1 MFINNTQEL
10 TPSEIDNVAE
20 MEPGE
25 LLEDSAVEGC
35 VVVIGLEM
43 PSDERIQEGLDCDVV
58 RGYAPTVKRLD
69 RDNPKGKKKLD
80 VRYYGLLPEVDLE
93 VLLDR
98 ALANEHNSNKDF
110 WMQLKTN
117 HRVTKR
123 PHVTIVHKNT
133 IDTERD
139 LWNRCAALH
148 EMSTAIPPLF
158 KGTLSNLLWDG
169 RVMAITV
176 EDFDVVEVEGS
187 SGSNEGRGFVSN
199 LPDDIRSRLHITV
212 GTKSGDVKPVE
223 AKTMVQKWR
232 RGKEQ
237 DKIKSFKLVGLVVYG
252 RIKGLMA

>member
-1 MFINNTQEL
+1 
-10 TPSEIDNVAE
+10 

-35 VVVIGLEM
+35 VAAMGLEI
-43 PSDERIQEGLDCDVV
+43 PSDEKIQEGLDRDIV
-58 RGYAPTVKRLD
+58 RDYAPTVKKPD
-69 RDNPKGKKKLD
+69 RDNPKGKKLD

-98 ALANEHNSNKDF
+98 ALANEHKSDKNF

-148 EMSTAIPPLF
+148 EMSTAIPPF
-158 KGTLSNLLWDG
+158 FNGASRCLL
-169 RVMAITV
+169 
-176 EDFDVVEVEGS
+176 
-187 SGSNEGRGFVSN
+187 
-199 LPDDIRSRLHITV
+199 
-212 GTKSGDVKPVE
+212 
-223 AKTMVQKWR
+223 
-232 RGKEQ
+232 
-237 DKIKSFKLVGLVVYG
+237 
-252 RIKGLMA
+252 